1 MVVDDDVVVDD
12 GVIVVV
18 LVVKPFK
25 TLCSANE
32 GDAVSIICIR
42 TPLIN
47 DCDDDGGDDDDDPI
61 LTSADCSGWMY
72 KEEDG

>member
-12 GVIVVV
+12 GVVVVV

-32 GDAVSIICIR
+32 GDAVSI
-42 TPLIN
+42 
-47 DCDDDGGDDDDDPI
+47 
-61 LTSADCSGWMY
+61 M
-72 KEEDG
+72 